1 VLSRQQTTLFMK
13 MNGQNTNREACNH
26 QENAE
31 CVNQKKNRITRKK
44 VSNFCCWLKQ
54 KSARGNIAEATNRN
68 PNKQKICAL

>member
-31 CVNQKKNRITRKK
+31 CVNQKKTGSPEKRSPI
-44 VSNFCCWLKQ
+44 
-54 KSARGNIAEATNRN
+54 SAAG
-68 PNKQKICAL
+68 